1 MTQPLLQVHEVTV
14 SYGGL
19 RALADVSITV
29 PEDSFISVIG
39 ANGAGKSTLFRTI
52 SGATMPSEGSIRFRG
67 TVDFAHIKQHYYE
80 SHTTI
85 NPSRIV
91 PLGPRVDFAQPHG
104 RERRFTAA
112 E

>member
-1 MTQPLLQVHEVTV
+1 MSLLEIKSLSV

-67 TVDFAHIKQHYYE
+67 ADLLACK
-80 SHTTI
+80 
-85 NPSRIV
+85 PSERAE
-91 PLGPRVDFAQPHG
+91 LWQPTHLASSTS
-104 RERRFTAA
+104 ETSLA
-112 E
+112 